1 MSTHIFGL
9 LRQWPGY
16 ANGPARLVAL
26 RAAQQASLQT
36 GHNADVNLFSPQ
48 QPSIDQG
55 TNFSAETIA
64 PDQAVTSQA
73 RAVFEAQELALQAW
87 VACIAQAAS
96 LRGSTGQ
103 QHETQ
108 AAEKALAQLYDATVQ
123 RVYSLVH
130 RFVQDDAA
138 AQDVTQEVYMQ
149 AWAQAERFDAQR
161 GAVMAWLLN
170 LARSRA
176 LDAWRKQSASP
187 VLADSGIAD
196 NAAQQLTS
204 SSQPLDLIDAM
215 DTRCALHTALAQLPA
230 LTRQMLSLAF
240 FQDMSHQQISDHLR
254 MPLGTVKSTV
264 RRALLTLREH
274 LQQTGLGPEH
284 LASLSFETMEDIA

>member
-26 RAAQQASLQT
+26 RAAQQAGLQT
-36 GHNADVNLFSPQ
+36 GHNAQVNLFSPQ
-48 QPSIDQG
+48 QNS
-55 TNFSAETIA
+55 TEHRSEHSASFSAETVA
-64 PDQAVTSQA
+64 SDEAAHAQA
-73 RAVFEAQELALQAW
+73 RAAFEAQELELQAW
-87 VACIAQAAS
+87 VTRIAQAS
-96 LRGSTGQ
+96 LQRGL
-103 QHETQ
+103 
-108 AAEKALAQLYDATVQ
+108 AEQALASLYDATVQ
-123 RVYSLVH
+123 RVYSLVR
-130 RFVQDDAA
+130 RFVPNDAA

-161 GAVMAWLLN
+161 GTVMAWLLN

-215 DTRCALHTALAQLPA
+215 DTRCALHAALAQLPA